1 MYQVYPSRTPPEVPS
16 RTPPGCHP
24 RTLQKYP
31 PDTARSTLRT
41 CSKSDPGSAQ
51 KKCLEVP
58 SGSAQKK
65 CSGSAKKS
73 AQVEGLRRVL
83 LSIPGNL
90 LGEPPRTC
98 WNLPEP
104 VTFSGW
110 IWGYPQL
117 PLTRNLAIPPTS
129 EVPSRSAQKYPPEV
143 SCPEAS
149 WDVRTR
155 LKVLYPGVMR

>member
-31 PDTARSTLRT
+31 PDTLRSTLRK
-41 CSKSDPGSAQ
+41 CS
-51 KKCLEVP
+51 EVP
-58 SGSAQKK
+58 SESAQKK
-65 CSGSAKKS
+65 CSEVPSESAQKKCSEVPSES
-73 AQVEGLRRVL
+73 AQVEGVREGTSEHPRGT
-83 LSIPGNL
+83 SQ
-90 LGEPPRTC
+90 EPPRTC
-98 WNLPEP
+98 QNLPEP

-110 IWGYPQL
+110 IWGYPQH

-143 SCPEAS
+143 PCPEAS